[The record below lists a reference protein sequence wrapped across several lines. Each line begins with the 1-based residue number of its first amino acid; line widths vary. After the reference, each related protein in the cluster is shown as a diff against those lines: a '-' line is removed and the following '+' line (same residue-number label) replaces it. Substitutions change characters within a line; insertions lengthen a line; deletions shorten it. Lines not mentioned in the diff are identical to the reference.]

1 MTPGRR
7 SSRPQRSGNFRRRM
21 ILQLTSLLDLL
32 LIIVFVQYL
41 EMQHATAMETE
52 RRHAAEAQRDVLLA
66 GDRQRLYEV
75 WEIHLN
81 GNRSVY
87 PDESILVSSATQ
99 RRVVQPRSPE
109 DFLQQLLSA
118 MKFSPKPASPCIFL
132 LTWANVH
139 RESLRQTTDEL
150 HAAADDPRL
159 QQAWGQ
165 PPVKFRVVEGGYLE
179 DIK

>member
-1 MTPGRR
+1 MTSARR
-7 SSRPQRSGNFRRRM
+7 SSRPQRPAAFRRRM

-52 RRHAAEAQRDVLLA
+52 RRQAAEAQRDVLLA

-87 PDESILVSSATQ
+87 PDESILISSATQ
-99 RRVVQPRSPE
+99 RRVVQARSPE
-109 DFLQQLLSA
+109 DFVQQLINA
-118 MKFSPKPASPCIFL
+118 MKYSPKPASPCIFL

-139 RESLRQTTDEL
+139 REALRQTTDEL
-150 HAAADDPRL
+150 HAAADDARL
-159 QQAWGQ
+159 QNAWGDTA
-165 PPVKFRVVEGGYLE
+165 VKFRVVEGGYLE
-179 DIK
+179 DVK